1 MTEKRVIWLV
11 TDYGGEWEDKWDW
24 NVRAFSD
31 EVMAKEC
38 AERHEMRMK
47 RDMDEYDDYCGT
59 AVECVEL
66 IDAKVRAERRSG
78 RNEREA
84 CAMDPRDR
92 RGHTVCSDNRRGIWL

>member
-59 AVECVEL
+59 VVECVEL
-66 IDAKVRAERRSG
+66 IDVEVPSRKK
-78 RNEREA
+78 EREE
-84 CAMDPRDR
+84 
-92 RGHTVCSDNRRGIWL
+92 

>member
-1 MTEKRVIWLV
+1 M
-11 TDYGGEWEDKWDW
+11 
-24 NVRAFSD
+24 RAFSD

-66 IDAKVRAERRSG
+66 IDAKVPSRKK
-78 RNEREA
+78 EREE
-84 CAMDPRDR
+84 
-92 RGHTVCSDNRRGIWL
+92 

>member
-47 RDMDEYDDYCGT
+47 RDMDEYDVLRHRGR
-59 AVECVEL
+59 
-66 IDAKVRAERRSG
+66 VRG
-78 RNEREA
+78 V
-84 CAMDPRDR
+84 DR
-92 RGHTVCSDNRRGIWL
+92 C

>member
-1 MTEKRVIWLV
+1 MSEKRVIWLV
-11 TDYGGEWEDKWDW
+11 TDYGGEWEDKWEW

-66 IDAKVRAERRSG
+66 IDVEVPSRKK
-78 RNEREA
+78 EREE
-84 CAMDPRDR
+84 
-92 RGHTVCSDNRRGIWL
+92 